1 MAARVLFHI
10 DINAFFA
17 SAEILRNSALEDQPV
32 VVSGLSRRG
41 VVCTASYKA
50 REFGIHSAM
59 PLMEAI
65 QICPQL
71 VVLPCDFDWYEKVS
85 KRFFD
90 YIKSYSPYIEIASI
104 DECYVDMTEVITRY
118 QRPLDLAWQIQ
129 QGVLNE
135 IGLHC
140 SIGVASNRFLA
151 KMASDMRKPMGI
163 TVLRRQELEK
173 KLWPL
178 SISEMQGIGKKTAPI
193 LIRNGI
199 ETIGDLANPENESK
213 AMALLG
219 KSGYQKIMNAR
230 GYDSASLCFN
240 STVQSISQ
248 STTLDKDIEEYD
260 EIKAT
265 FKTLAKGL
273 ANRAKEEKVKG
284 KQLSISIRYTDFS
297 TIVRST
303 NLQTYTQDESVIL
316 ENAYLLF
323 DKNHITDQ
331 PIRHLGIGLGSL
343 ASHDRVIE
351 QISLF
356 EVPKLDRDA
365 ILNELNDQLTDGKLI
380 FASSLL
386 KKQNN

>member
-1 MAARVLFHI
+1 MAARVIFHI

-17 SAEILRNSALEDQPV
+17 SAEVLRNSALDGQPV
-32 VVSGLSRRG
+32 VVAGLSRRA

-50 REFGIHSAM
+50 REYGVRSAM
-59 PLMEAI
+59 PIMEALHL
-65 QICPQL
+65 CPDL
-71 VVLPCDFDWYEKVS
+71 VVLPCDFEWYEKIS

-90 YIKSYSPYIEIASI
+90 YIRQYSPYIEVASI
-104 DECYVDMTEVITRY
+104 DECYVDMTDVIAKY
-118 QRPLDLAWQIQ
+118 KRPLDLAWQIQ
-129 QGVLNE
+129 QGILKE
-135 IGLHC
+135 IGLNC

-163 TVLRRQELEK
+163 TILRRQELDK

-178 SISEMQGIGKKTAPI
+178 PIQEMQGIGKKTAPL
-193 LIRNGI
+193 LIKNGI
-199 ETIGDLANPENESK
+199 ETIGDLAKEENETKVMSI
-213 AMALLG
+213 LG

-230 GYDSASLCFN
+230 GYDNNQLCFS

-248 STTLDKDIEEYD
+248 SMTLDKDIEEYD

-265 FKTLAKGL
+265 FKILAKNL
-273 ANRAKEEKVKG
+273 RLRALEEKVKG
-284 KQLSISIRYTDFS
+284 KTLSISIRYSDFS

-303 NLQTYTQDESVIL
+303 NLQTYTNDEYMIL
-316 ENAYLLF
+316 ETAYLLF
-323 DKNHITDQ
+323 DKNHVSDQ

-343 ASHDRVIE
+343 ASSDHIIE

-356 EVPKLDRDA
+356 ESRVMDKEM
-365 ILNELNDQLTDGKLI
+365 ILNELNEQLTQGKLV

-386 KKQNN
+386 KNK